1 MASHQKGIHE
11 KQEESPEPILEGVVP
26 ERQASGPSTPFLIVQ
41 VERHLTMESFFNR
54 RFSDSEATKSFAS
67 YSRKKN
73 GQDCR
78 LMSPNFELRVTSY

>member
-41 VERHLTMESFFNR
+41 VERHLTMESFSNR
-54 RFSDSEATKSFAS
+54 RFSDSEATKSFVS
-67 YSRKKN
+67 SSREKKT
-73 GQDCR
+73 
-78 LMSPNFELRVTSY
+78 VKIVA